1 MIENPPPAPVPAAP
15 APVWKPNWLWAVLA
29 AGCPLAACPVTPVV
43 AIASRGIRDEP
54 TRLFYEGGSFAYLT
68 LGVFSLSAVAITV
81 LVVLMARGVKIPAT
95 LVMGMSVLPWL
106 TGVAGMRLGLNG
118 VLSAITNVNPAD
130 KATIMAAGIAEA
142 SACRLLGTYLA
153 SGLFAAS
160 GLALGLA
167 ALANAQK
174 KSPVGLLAAFAAVPV
189 MIACFVVPNFHETG
203 SIMFLVMLPA
213 SAFVLA
219 AALGGLGGASGEP
232 RSALL
237 MAVLGVP
244 AALAVAALARGVGVA
259 GMINVFQAVANVN
272 PADKATLLAMGATEL
287 TSADTLGAVVL
298 GLGGLGA
305 LGLFAFG
312 AVKAANKTPLV
323 VEVALS
329 AALGLLAVAA
339 DASAL
344 SAAAKATADLDH
356 APWEKV
362 STFQPLNA
370 AGEHPSEE
378 AWLLEPDKL
387 TAPDGTVIAAPFSS
401 EGQGRLG
408 EKLDKPAD
416 DPRGFGRGTFS
427 SWTVA
432 VDRRVSSADFAK
444 LVEVARAAHVKQLSV
459 VGKREHPLPGNPSA
473 WWVGLVGNTTS
484 ESFDLAPATGGYE
497 EPKPYKLIKV
507 DDAAIAGFDSRY
519 APAISMEGVELQ
531 KLLDFAGRLRADV
544 RGQPLLVG
552 PDGLDALEDQAEPG
566 EGEEGGVEGD
576 SDERENDLDPAMRKK
591 LEELFGKKMAE
602 GKEVTDE
609 DIEKAIAAFQQPD
622 TMGDFKEAIADGVHQ
637 RVHDFK
643 VCYESQLRKK
653 PALEGKVVLKFTIGT
668 AGSVTSASVASTTMH
683 DPAVENCLVTEMKK
697 VKFAVHPKTVTE
709 VNYPFVFSPAK

>member
-1 MIENPPPAPVPAAP
+1 MIENPPPPPAAPSAP

-29 AGCPLAACPVTPVV
+29 AICPLAACPVTPVV
-43 AIASRGIRDEP
+43 AIASRGVRDEP

-167 ALANAQK
+167 ALANAK
-174 KSPVGLLAAFAAVPV
+174 KLAPVGLLAAGAAVPV
-189 MIACFVVPNFHETG
+189 LAACFLVPNFREVG
-203 SIMFLVMLPA
+203 PSMFLVLLPA
-213 SAFVLA
+213 TAFLIA

-237 MAVLGVP
+237 LAVLGVP
-244 AALAVAALARGVGVA
+244 AALAVTALARGVGVA
-259 GMINVFQAVANVN
+259 GMINVFQAVANVS
-272 PADKATLLAMGATEL
+272 PDDKATLLAAGAAEL
-287 TSADTLGAVVL
+287 TSADTLGTVVL
-298 GLGGLGA
+298 GLGALGA

-312 AVKAANKTPLV
+312 AVKTANKTPLII
-323 VEVALS
+323 EVALS
-329 AALGLLAVAA
+329 AALGLLAVGA

-344 SAAAKATADLDH
+344 SAAAKATAGLDV

-370 AGEHPSEE
+370 AGEHPSED

-401 EGQGRLG
+401 EGQGKLG
-408 EKLDKPAD
+408 EKLDRPAD
-416 DPRGFGRGTFS
+416 DPRGLARGSFS

-444 LVEVARAAHVKQLSV
+444 LVEVARAAQVKQVSV

-473 WWVGLVGNTTS
+473 WWVGLVGNTTT
-484 ESFDLAPATGGYE
+484 ENFDLAPATGGYE
-497 EPKPYKLIKV
+497 EPKPYKLIKA
-507 DDAAIAGFDSRY
+507 DEAALDTYDSRF
-519 APAISMEGVELQ
+519 APALSMEGVELQ
-531 KLLDFAGRLRADV
+531 KLLDFAGKLRSER
-544 RGQPLLVG
+544 RGTPLLVG
-552 PDGLDALEDQAEPG
+552 PDGLDALEEQAEP
-566 EGEEGGVEGD
+566 
-576 SDERENDLDPAMRKK
+576 DEREEEGSEGGADELDPEVRKK

-609 DIEKAIAAFQQPD
+609 DIEKAIAMFQKPD
-622 TMGDFKEAIADGVHQ
+622 TMGDFKETIADGVRQH
-637 RVHDFK
+637 VHDFK
-643 VCYESQLRKK
+643 ACYESQLRKK
-653 PALEGKVVLKFTIGT
+653 PSLEGKVVLKFTIGT
-668 AGSVTSASVASTTMH
+668 AGTVTAATVASTTMN
-683 DPAVENCLVTEMKK
+683 DATVESCLVTQMKK